1 VPASRQAIK
10 RQTDTR
16 TALLQAAERLFAERG
31 VDAVSMREIAAAAG
45 QGNHSAALYHFADK
59 RDLLNSLLERH
70 SDPMQKAWLVTLDH
84 MAAEGRDTLRELVAL
99 MVRSVI
105 AKLDDPDG
113 GTDYLLVVAD
123 LVTSRSFPITTMPAV
138 SAPGIL
144 ELTAR
149 MMRHIR
155 TVPPQFMQLRMM
167 RVANVLY
174 GSIANYHSLVS
185 MGFGIEREDFI
196 DDLIASLVAVIATG
210 VPETSPRS

>member
-1 VPASRQAIK
+1 MPHRLATK
-10 RQTDTR
+10 RHNDTR
-16 TALLQAAERLFAERG
+16 TALLRAAERLFAERG

-59 RDLLNSLLERH
+59 RDLLNLLLERH
-70 SDPMQKAWLVTLDH
+70 SDPIQKAWLTTLDH
-84 MAAEGRDTLRELVAL
+84 MAAEGRDTLPELVGL
-99 MVRSVI
+99 MVRSVV

-123 LVTSRSFPITTMPAV
+123 LVTSRSFPIATMPAV
-138 SAPGIL
+138 SAPGIY

-149 MMRHIR
+149 MMRHIH
-155 TVPPQFMQLRMM
+155 TIPPQFIQLRTM

-185 MGFGIEREDFI
+185 MGLGIEREDFI
-196 DDLIASLVAVIATG
+196 NDLIKSLVAVIATG
-210 VPETSPRS
+210 FEETTAQA